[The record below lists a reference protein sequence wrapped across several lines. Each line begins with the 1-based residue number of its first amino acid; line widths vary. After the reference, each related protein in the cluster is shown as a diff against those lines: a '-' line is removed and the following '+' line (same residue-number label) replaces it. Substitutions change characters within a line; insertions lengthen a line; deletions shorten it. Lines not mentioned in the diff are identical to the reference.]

1 HQAPPASEARTLPEL
16 AGRLVDSV
24 AARFPGRRPVV
35 GLGGM
40 ADDATD
46 LRQPLVRS
54 REACRVLRRRVGPS
68 VAGFTE
74 LSTYHL
80 LLGSHDPVTL
90 RDFADGVLGPLRR
103 HDAQRGGELE
113 RTLRAFLEHE
123 CHWAN
128 TAAALYVHV
137 NTLRNRLARVAEIT
151 GRDVARTED
160 RVDLFLALAAD
171 AMG

>member
-1 HQAPPASEARTLPEL
+1 MAT
-16 AGRLVDSV
+16 
-24 AARFPGRRPVV
+24 RFPGRRPVV
-35 GLGGM
+35 GLGGL
-40 ADDATD
+40 ADDATG
-46 LRQPLVRS
+46 LREPLVRS
-54 REACRVLRRRVGPS
+54 REACRVLRRRAGPS
-68 VAGFTE
+68 VAGFAE

-80 LLGSHDPVTL
+80 LLGLHDPGTL

-103 HDAQRGGELE
+103 HDARRGGELE
-113 RTLRAFLEHE
+113 GTLRAFLEHE

-137 NTLRNRLARVAEIT
+137 NTLRNRLARVAELT